1 MDLSASG
8 KATKVYGT
16 LDVAEG
22 VKLAAAGIQTE
33 VRGDLKVDEGAEI
46 VGDFKADGD
55 VYLGDASSDRIHF
68 NAKSASD
75 LDMNSHKISGI
86 QQASSNGEA
95 LAWGQD
101 ANVAKIEASGVATFD
116 ASAYIASDLGV
127 SGSLAVHSLA
137 TFDGGVEISGDKLE
151 LTGSLGV
158 KGDSMLD
165 GKLEVTGEAKL
176 DGNVYLGDSSS
187 DSLTFNAKAASALDM
202 NSHKVS
208 NLTDASVAHDA
219 IAFGQSGAELVDLAI
234 TGLSNGDMVYV
245 NGSGKMATSSN
256 AQFDGMKLTLA
267 GELEANGGI
276 DVNSGKFTVASAS
289 GNTLVAG
296 TLESDGDFSV
306 ATSKFTVAS
315 ASGNTAIAGTL
326 ESDGDFSVATN
337 KFTVASASG
346 NVAAKGTI
354 SVDGDATF
362 KSNVDVKGNLRV
374 EGTMTYI
381 DTANMRVQ
389 DAFIYLATGSAGTT
403 DSGIVLHGG
412 AGAGMDLVIGQ
423 SSGAGDVIFGKMDR
437 SPDGEGA
444 MADISLVGSWMKE
457 VKFGIKEGELSGS
470 LAVDGSDMKL
480 SAAAELKLEAGSEL
494 FSLAIAGDQAAFE
507 AEFGAG
513 KSIIGAIVA
522 AATGGN
528 YKKGSIDATAGQ
540 ANLDFSSIGA
550 LRAGY
555 DSEKDI
561 DVFLNGVLLVA
572 SDDYA
577 LANDHT
583 VSLNYNFSA
592 GDKMTVIIRNAA

>member
-1 MDLSASG
+1 
-8 KATKVYGT
+8 
-16 LDVAEG
+16 
-22 VKLAAAGIQTE
+22 
-33 VRGDLKVDEGAEI
+33 
-46 VGDFKADGD
+46 
-55 VYLGDASSDRIHF
+55 
-68 NAKSASD
+68 
-75 LDMNSHKISGI
+75 
-86 QQASSNGEA
+86 
-95 LAWGQD
+95 
-101 ANVAKIEASGVATFD
+101 
-116 ASAYIASDLGV
+116 
-127 SGSLAVHSLA
+127 
-137 TFDGGVEISGDKLE
+137 
-151 LTGSLGV
+151 
-158 KGDSMLD
+158 
-165 GKLEVTGEAKL
+165 
-176 DGNVYLGDSSS
+176 
-187 DSLTFNAKAASALDM
+187 
-202 NSHKVS
+202 
-208 NLTDASVAHDA
+208 
-219 IAFGQSGAELVDLAI
+219 
-234 TGLSNGDMVYV
+234 
-245 NGSGKMATSSN
+245 
-256 AQFDGMKLTLA
+256 
-267 GELEANGGI
+267 
-276 DVNSGKFTVASAS
+276 
-289 GNTLVAG
+289 
-296 TLESDGDFSV
+296 
-306 ATSKFTVAS
+306 
-315 ASGNTAIAGTL
+315 
-326 ESDGDFSVATN
+326 
-337 KFTVASASG
+337 
-346 NVAAKGTI
+346 
-354 SVDGDATF
+354 
-362 KSNVDVKGNLRV
+362 
-374 EGTMTYI
+374 MTYI

-470 LAVDGSDMKL
+470 LAVDGSNMKL

-494 FSLAIAGDQAAFE
+494 FNLAIAGDQAAFE